1 MPGVRRVRLAITSHD
16 FQSQSCKPEI
26 YLLHVGGARI
36 ICNGII
42 LISKGF
48 NLSVSVFNQGSIDVY
63 RPRGTLSSFLWNSLS
78 LCSISFIVVGF
89 WKCALSLNSSPKLSD
104 MSTLSNAG
112 NSCVARTASSSSSS
126 VYWLIAATNQPSKL

>member
-1 MPGVRRVRLAITSHD
+1 MLGVRRVRLAIASHD

-26 YLLHVGGARI
+26 YLFHVGGARI

-63 RPRGTLSSFLWNSLS
+63 RPRGTLSSFLWNS
-78 LCSISFIVVGF
+78 ISFSSLDFVHCGRLLEMCTFIEFIPQVLRYVY
-89 WKCALSLNSSPKLSD
+89 AL
-104 MSTLSNAG
+104 
-112 NSCVARTASSSSSS
+112 
-126 VYWLIAATNQPSKL
+126 